1 MLETRVLPNGII
13 TRRRHSCLTCGQS
26 FRTIEIYDDLW
37 GSIKRWGLSTH
48 LEAVRRRWDRFRRNQ
63 LIKQR
68 LQAGVPQKIV
78 AGEFGLSPTMITTLA
93 RKLGF
98 ASRQGKGKDDAK
110 TSR

>member
-1 MLETRVLPNGII
+1 METRVLETRALPNGII
-13 TRRRHSCLTCGQS
+13 TRRRHSCQSCGHS

-68 LQAGVPQKIV
+68 LQDGVAQNVV
-78 AGEFGLSPTMITTLA
+78 AAEFGLSPTMITTLA
-93 RKLGF
+93 RKFGF
-98 ASRQGKGKDDAK
+98 ASRQKKRPCD
-110 TSR
+110 